1 VLTAHGETEGFKFA
15 SELPR
20 TQPKWEPQPEESYKP
35 KKKVKE
41 GPAPRVESL
50 REAIEL
56 FRYEA
61 DATKLDDVAL
71 EGSRVAAL
79 FRRDSD
85 NKGFVVMFKREFYKH
100 FSRHFMHV
108 PDQGYGVLANHKLV
122 HWAALQG
129 YAIAAVFPDS
139 RAYWID
145 ALDFIRYYEEYET
158 ECPNLPGEIA
168 TPLKLWTR
176 MF

>member
-1 VLTAHGETEGFKFA
+1 MLTDHGETDGFRFA

-20 TQPKWEPQPEESYKP
+20 TQNKWEPQPEDSHKQ
-35 KKKVKE
+35 KKRE
-41 GPAPRVESL
+41 PAPRVESL

-61 DATKLDDVAL
+61 DATKLDDIAL

-79 FRRDSD
+79 FRRDTD
-85 NKGFVVMFKREFYKH
+85 NKIFVVMFKREFYKH

-145 ALDFIRYYEEYET
+145 ALAFIRYFEEYET
-158 ECPNLPGEIA
+158 ECPTLPGEIA